1 MLQITPKDIV
11 IIRSSAKQRTIVF
24 ETASP
29 GLLKALEEVGQV
41 GLVAGRRYELHVSS
55 LYQFG
60 EVKKQLKAWRCT
72 RPSLPELVAE
82 LTRTLE
88 NALPHVQ
95 GVETAVFA
103 QWQETAA
110 QGRAALGQGEEKQII

>member
-1 MLQITPKDIV
+1 MLHVTPRDVV
-11 IIRSSAKQRTIVF
+11 IIRSSARRRTIVF

-41 GLVAGRRYELHVSS
+41 GLVTGQRYELYVSK

-60 EVKKQLKAWRCT
+60 EIKTQLKEWRCP
-72 RPSLPELVAE
+72 RPSMPELVAE
-82 LTRTLE
+82 LTHALE
-88 NALPHVQ
+88 SALPHVQ
-95 GVETAVFA
+95 GVDTAVFA

-110 QGRAALGQGEEKQII
+110 QGRAALGQGEEK